1 MLPNLWHKFVSPCV
15 RRGHQSVQHGFWPC
29 KKVTSANLWNFGR
42 GAEVSSANLHMEPVA
57 AALARLSEAQ
67 AKCAKELKALSDT
80 HADSPAWA
88 SAGIAAVV
96 RLCHD
101 PAAAADAAAALDILS
116 VADDA
121 IADLIRGAG
130 AFPPLVALLTGGLA
144 SYVVTKAAGALA
156 NLTCNDANQ
165 VPVIEAGA
173 IAPLVA
179 LLSGG
184 PESEAAERAAVALHN
199 LVRDEEAGTIIVEA
213 GAIAPLVALLSGGPE
228 SAAAETA
235 AGALRNLACDEEAGT
250 AIVEAGAIPPLVAL
264 LSGGT
269 ESAAAERAAGALTIL
284 TLGANSAAVLLEEV
298 ARTETDCSSWE
309 GLRARLRECASAR
322 LQAAEEGTAVA
333 ALEHAITLA
342 VAVQRRR
349 GRPSARARAAAGAQ
363 GRRGAAGAARVVR
376 AGLACAARRVHLPD
390 HDGQD
395 ARCAAAAHCRPQRS
409 RTAAARVPRLRHRP
423 GGGVRRPLIRAVGH
437 PLGAPRRQRL
447 EPAHPRAAPA
457 ERAHPE
463 PQPEAAHAGAR
474 RGHAARGGHRR
485 GERQRRRPAAGFR
498 CGSRRAVERAAR
510 SKAEPSRSLS
520 IERAVFSNVSFET
533 NIIDR
538 SK

>member
-96 RLCHD
+96 RLCYD

-409 RTAAARVPRLRHRP
+409 RTAATRVPRLRHRP